1 MVNKM
6 ANKMVE
12 NNMYGKVSR
21 YNDGWLMWQHD
32 CHRLERFMHL
42 ESFKK
47 LANSRCFLDI
57 DEFVDDY
64 RSLIESETD
73 PVEKER
79 LQMVGLMLTMQAF
92 SPVLIGREYWA
103 GVGFINPN
111 PEQFEKAAR
120 YIDSHDNWDFY
131 VANGTIYD
139 KEDDAPND
147 VPKIEIS
154 FTGHSAFSMRV
165 HQPA

>member
-1 MVNKM
+1 MLKKM
-6 ANKMVE
+6 ME
-12 NNMYGKVSR
+12 SNMYGKVSR

-32 CHRLERFMHL
+32 CHRLERFTRL

-57 DEFVDDY
+57 DEFVNDY
-64 RSLIESETD
+64 RSLIESESD

-92 SPVLIGREYWA
+92 IPVLIGREYWA
-103 GVGFINPN
+103 EVGFINLN
-111 PEQFEKAAR
+111 QEQFEKAAR
-120 YIDSHDNWDFY
+120 YMESYDNWDFY
-131 VANGTIYD
+131 IAKGVIYD
-139 KEDDAPND
+139 NIDDTPND

>member
-1 MVNKM
+1 MLK
-6 ANKMVE
+6 KMVE
-12 NNMYGKVSR
+12 NNKLYGEISH
-21 YNDGWLMWQHD
+21 YNNGWLMWQHD
-32 CHRLERFMHL
+32 CHRLERFTRL

-57 DEFVDDY
+57 DEFADDY
-64 RSLIESETD
+64 RNLIESESD

-79 LQMVGLMLTMQAF
+79 LQMVGLALTMQAF
-92 SPVLIGREYWA
+92 NPVLIDRGYWA

-120 YIDSHDNWDFY
+120 YMESHDNWDFY
-131 VANGTIYD
+131 VANGAIYD

-154 FTGHSAFSMRV
+154 FNGHSAFSMRV
-165 HQPA
+165 HQPT